1 MTLKFLS
8 SFFVHKKQKCKMRIQ
23 DSHHMQKY
31 LLSIY
36 ASMNNNSILDWSL
49 VYAKR
54 WTTASVTTWIYNIR
68 TIQQVHKV
76 ALSSIIPYPAL
87 CSSLDSSDNSILN
100 RISPNSISSLS
111 NVELVRKE
119 KKLRSVIRKIITLAV

>member
-1 MTLKFLS
+1 
-8 SFFVHKKQKCKMRIQ
+8 MRIQ

-68 TIQQVHKV
+68 TIQWTTHKM
-76 ALSSIIPYPAL
+76 S
-87 CSSLDSSDNSILN
+87 
-100 RISPNSISSLS
+100 
-111 NVELVRKE
+111 VRHHIAIH
-119 KKLRSVIRKIITLAV
+119 VTYHVTCDVTN